1 MRSEGAPQA
10 TRHAAYLAALPAMP
24 VVARIAGNPHRGQL
38 SATAILPSS
47 LRHQRVSP

>member
-10 TRHAAYLAALPAMP
+10 TRHAAHLAVPQAMS
-24 VVARIAGNPHRGQL
+24 VVGRIAGNPHRERL